1 MPTETGWLTGGQECK
16 TVVEWEWRLDHHG
29 GEMPHPLTRETHER
43 AQGLCSRGGEMPTRG
58 GVKDELNHRDKYI
71 WEMVALS
78 PAKSL
83 WDLRDVSI
91 GSIATRTW
99 KAMLGDRLFSIAAEL
114 GFYFLF
120 ALFPALICA
129 TTILGF
135 VALSGPEIY
144 RRLLEYMALVV
155 PPSALGMVMQT
166 FNQTT
171 THATTGKLTLGL
183 LAAIWSA
190 SVGISA
196 VQDAA
201 NAVYKI
207 TERRSYVK
215 ARLQAIAL
223 TMLLICSVT
232 LCLAS
237 MFAGDLLS
245 AWVGHHLHGQV
256 LDYTTVLAV
265 RVCGWIVAAAFLA
278 LSFAAVYYWAPDL
291 RKRQWHW
298 ITPGAMLGIVGWL
311 LASLGFRSYLHF
323 FDSYSVTYGSLGAVV
338 ILLMWFYITGLMLL
352 VGAEFNS
359 ELEAAAVEARLAR
372 EKAEGKQFE
381 DPSSV
386 VPAA

>member
-1 MPTETGWLTGGQECK
+1 MATRGGLKDE
-16 TVVEWEWRLDHHG
+16 LDHH
-29 GEMPHPLTRETHER
+29 EKH
-43 AQGLCSRGGEMPTRG
+43 
-58 GVKDELNHRDKYI
+58 I

-78 PAKSL
+78 PAKTL
-83 WDLRDVSI
+83 WNLRDVSI
-91 GSIATRTW
+91 RNIAMRTW
-99 KAMLGDRLFSIAAEL
+99 KAMLGDRLFSIAAAL
-114 GFYFLF
+114 AFYFLF

-135 VALSGPEIY
+135 MALKGTDIY
-144 RRLLEYMALVV
+144 RRLLEYLALVV

-171 THATTGKLTLGL
+171 AHATTGKLTLGL

-196 VQDAA
+196 VQDAT

-223 TMLLICSVT
+223 TMLLICTVT

-237 MFAGDLLS
+237 MFAGDFLS
-245 AWVGHHLHGQV
+245 AWVGHHLHGRI
-256 LDYTTVLAV
+256 LDNTTVLAV
-265 RVCGWIVAAAFLA
+265 RICGWILAAAFLA

-298 ITPGAMLGIVGWL
+298 ITPGATLGIAGWL
-311 LASLGFRSYLHF
+311 LASIGFRSYLHF

-352 VGAEFNS
+352 LGAEFNS
-359 ELEAAAVEARLAR
+359 ELEAAAMEVRMAR
-372 EKAEGKQFE
+372 EKAQGNVPEE
-381 DPSSV
+381 TRPIS
-386 VPAA
+386 PAA

>member
-1 MPTETGWLTGGQECK
+1 MATP
-16 TVVEWEWRLDHHG
+16 
-29 GEMPHPLTRETHER
+29 
-43 AQGLCSRGGEMPTRG
+43 G
-58 GVKDELNHRDKYI
+58 GVKGELDQHEKHI

-78 PAKSL
+78 PAKTL

-91 GSIATRTW
+91 KDIAIRTW
-99 KAMLGDRLFSIAAEL
+99 KAMLCDRLFSIAAEL

-135 VALSGPEIY
+135 MALRGTDIY

-155 PPSALGMVMQT
+155 PHSALGMVMQT

-183 LAAIWSA
+183 AAAIWSA

-196 VQDAA
+196 VQDAT

-207 TERRSYVK
+207 TDRRSYVK

-223 TMLLICSVT
+223 TLLLICTIT

-237 MFAGDLLS
+237 MFAGDFLS
-245 AWVGHHLHGQV
+245 AWVGHHLHGRI
-256 LDYTTVLAV
+256 LDDTTVFAV
-265 RVCGWIVAAAFLA
+265 RICGWIVAAIFLA
-278 LSFAAVYYWAPDL
+278 LSFASVYYWAPDL

-298 ITPGAMLGIVGWL
+298 ITPGATLGIVGWL
-311 LASLGFRSYLHF
+311 LASLGFRMYLHF
-323 FDSYSVTYGSLGAVV
+323 FNSYSVTYGSLGAVV

-359 ELEAAAVEARLAR
+359 ELEAAAMEKKLAR
-372 EKAEGKQFE
+372 DKAEGKIPE
-381 DPSSV
+381 EV
-386 VPAA
+386 KNITPAA

>member
-1 MPTETGWLTGGQECK
+1 
-16 TVVEWEWRLDHHG
+16 
-29 GEMPHPLTRETHER
+29 
-43 AQGLCSRGGEMPTRG
+43 MPTRG
-58 GVKDELNHRDKYI
+58 GVKDELDHYEKHI

-83 WDLRDVSI
+83 WDLRNVSVR
-91 GSIATRTW
+91 SIVVRTW
-99 KAMLGDRLFSIAAEL
+99 KALLCDRLFSIAAEL

-135 VALSGPEIY
+135 MALSGTEIY

-155 PPSALGMVMQT
+155 PHAALGTVLQT

-183 LAAIWSA
+183 LVAIWSA

-196 VQDAA
+196 VQDAI

-207 TERRSYVK
+207 TERRSYIK

-223 TMLLICSVT
+223 TMLVICTVT
-232 LCLAS
+232 LGLAS

-245 AWVGHHLHGQV
+245 AWVGHHVHGRI
-256 LDYTTVLAV
+256 LDYSTVLVV
-265 RVCGWIVAAAFLA
+265 RICGWIVAAIFLA
-278 LSFAAVYYWAPDL
+278 LTFAAVYYWAPDL

-298 ITPGAMLGIVGWL
+298 ITPGAALGVVGWL
-311 LASLGFRSYLHF
+311 LASLGFRIYLHF
-323 FDSYSVTYGSLGAVV
+323 FDSYTVTYGSLGTVV
-338 ILLMWFYITGLMLL
+338 VLLMWFYITGLMLL
-352 VGAEFNS
+352 LGAEFNS
-359 ELEAAAVEARLAR
+359 ELEAAAMEARLAR
-372 EKAEGKQFE
+372 EQAEGKAPE
-381 DPSSV
+381 DV
-386 VPAA
+386 GLIAPAA

>member
-1 MPTETGWLTGGQECK
+1 M
-16 TVVEWEWRLDHHG
+16 
-29 GEMPHPLTRETHER
+29 
-43 AQGLCSRGGEMPTRG
+43 ATRG
-58 GVKDELNHRDKYI
+58 GVKDELDFHEKRI

-83 WDLRDVSI
+83 WDLRGVSI
-91 GSIATRTW
+91 WSIVRRTV

-120 ALFPALICA
+120 ALFPGLICA

-135 VALSGPEIY
+135 MALKGTDIY
-144 RRLLEYMALVV
+144 RHLLEYISLVV
-155 PPSALGMVMQT
+155 PPSASGMVIET

-171 THATTGKLTLGL
+171 AHATTGKLGLGL

-207 TERRSYVK
+207 TERRSFIK

-223 TMLLICSVT
+223 TMLLICTVT

-237 MFAGDLLS
+237 MFAGDFLS
-245 AWVGHHLHGQV
+245 AWVGHHLHGRL

-265 RVCGWIVAAAFLA
+265 RICGWVLAAAFLA

-291 RKRQWHW
+291 RVRQWHW
-298 ITPGAMLGIVGWL
+298 ITPGATLGIVGWL
-311 LASLGFRSYLHF
+311 LASLGFRTYLHF
-323 FDSYSVTYGSLGAVV
+323 FNSYSVTYGSLGAVV

-352 VGAEFNS
+352 LGAEFNA
-359 ELEAAAVEARLAR
+359 ELEAAAMEARLAR
-372 EKAEGKQFE
+372 EKEEGKVPE
-381 DPSSV
+381 ELSRIP
-386 VPAA
+386 PAA

>member
-1 MPTETGWLTGGQECK
+1 MPT
-16 TVVEWEWRLDHHG
+16 
-29 GEMPHPLTRETHER
+29 
-43 AQGLCSRGGEMPTRG
+43 AG
-58 GVKDELNHRDKYI
+58 GVKDELNHREKHI
-71 WEMVALS
+71 WELVALS

-83 WDLRDVSI
+83 WDLRNVSVRT
-91 GSIATRTW
+91 IAVRTW
-99 KAMLGDRLFSIAAEL
+99 KAMLQDRLFSIAAEL
-114 GFYFLF
+114 GFYFMF

-135 VALSGPEIY
+135 MALSGTEIY
-144 RRLLEYMALVV
+144 RHLLEYMALVV
-155 PPSALGMVMQT
+155 PQSALGMVMKT

-183 LAAIWSA
+183 LAAVWSA

-196 VQDAA
+196 VQDAT

-207 TERRSYVK
+207 VERRSYLK
-215 ARLQAIAL
+215 ARAQAIAL
-223 TMLLICSVT
+223 TMLLICTVT

-245 AWVGHHLHGQV
+245 AWIGHHLHGRI
-256 LDYTTVLAV
+256 LDYTTVFAV
-265 RVCGWIVAAAFLA
+265 RICGWILAALFLA
-278 LSFAAVYYWAPDL
+278 LSFASVYYWAPDL

-298 ITPGAMLGIVGWL
+298 ITPGAALGIVGWL
-311 LASLGFRSYLHF
+311 LASFGFRTYLYF

-352 VGAEFNS
+352 LGAEFNS

-372 EKAEGKQFE
+372 EKAEAKLPEEVQRIA
-381 DPSSV
+381 
-386 VPAA
+386 PAA

>member
-1 MPTETGWLTGGQECK
+1 MATK
-16 TVVEWEWRLDHHG
+16 
-29 GEMPHPLTRETHER
+29 
-43 AQGLCSRGGEMPTRG
+43 G
-58 GVKDELNHRDKYI
+58 GVKDELNHYEKRI

-83 WDLRDVSI
+83 WDLQNVSI
-91 GSIATRTW
+91 RDIAVRTW
-99 KAMLGDRLFSIAAEL
+99 KAMLCDRLFSIAAEL

-135 VALSGPEIY
+135 MALKGTDIY

-155 PPSALGMVMQT
+155 PHSALGMVMQT

-171 THATTGKLTLGL
+171 VHATTGKLTIGL

-196 VQDAA
+196 VQDAT

-207 TERRSYVK
+207 TERRSYIK
-215 ARLQAIAL
+215 ARIQAIGL
-223 TMLLICSVT
+223 TMLLICTIT
-232 LCLAS
+232 LCLSS
-237 MFAGDLLS
+237 MFAGDFLS
-245 AWVGHHLHGQV
+245 AWVGHHVEGRV

-265 RVCGWIVAAAFLA
+265 RICGWILAAAFLA

-311 LASLGFRSYLHF
+311 LASLGFRMYLHF

-338 ILLMWFYITGLMLL
+338 VLLMWFYITGLMLL

-359 ELEAAAVEARLAR
+359 ELEAAAMEARLER
-372 EKAEGKQFE
+372 EKAEGKAPHEIQ
-381 DPSSV
+381 PI